1 MTSRYRVEYALKQHR
16 RDEFIEWIK
25 GLLAVPFVLYAVK
38 SNGITCVD
46 EIKTNLDA
54 KRRYAE
60 IFYDIEKLVD
70 DQLQMQ
76 LNNTIQLSRL
86 KQLIP
91 SIGSFFT
98 RLSLEKAFYIED
110 DKRSISK
117 RRLVAPSFNDIRIIL
132 NTAQILELSNNF
144 HSDKNGLKLITF
156 DGDVTLYD
164 DGNSLESN
172 SPIIPL
178 IISLLSKDIFIGIVT
193 AAGYSEISGAKY
205 YSRLKGLIDEIEI
218 SDKLTDKQRENL
230 LVMGGE
236 ANYLFKY
243 NNKIKNLK
251 FIETEDWY
259 LDSMKNWEEI
269 NIIKTLNFV
278 ESALKELIIKLE
290 LPAHIIRKERG
301 VGLVPFENKKLLRE
315 QLEEVVLRVDN
326 LIKNF
331 PFAKDIKVCA
341 FNGGSDVW
349 VDIGDKSLGVE
360 ALQDYLTKNETNG
373 DLKSKFSPNNT
384 LHVGDQFASVGAND
398 FRARLSA
405 CTVWIA
411 SPEETRAM
419 LSDLNK
425 YIDEWSRY

>member
-70 DQLQMQ
+70 DQFQMQ
-76 LNNTIQLSRL
+76 LNNTMQLSRL

-164 DGNSLESN
+164 DGHSLESN
-172 SPIIPL
+172 SPIVPL
-178 IISLLSKDIFIGIVT
+178 IISLLSKDIVIGIVT
-193 AAGYSEISGAKY
+193 AAGYSEISGSKY
-205 YSRLKGLIDEIEI
+205 YSSHG
-218 SDKLTDKQRENL
+218 
-230 LVMGGE
+230 
-236 ANYLFKY
+236 
-243 NNKIKNLK
+243 
-251 FIETEDWY
+251 W
-259 LDSMKNWEEI
+259 
-269 NIIKTLNFV
+269 
-278 ESALKELIIKLE
+278 
-290 LPAHIIRKERG
+290 
-301 VGLVPFENKKLLRE
+301 
-315 QLEEVVLRVDN
+315 
-326 LIKNF
+326 
-331 PFAKDIKVCA
+331 
-341 FNGGSDVW
+341 
-349 VDIGDKSLGVE
+349 
-360 ALQDYLTKNETNG
+360 
-373 DLKSKFSPNNT
+373 
-384 LHVGDQFASVGAND
+384 
-398 FRARLSA
+398 
-405 CTVWIA
+405 
-411 SPEETRAM
+411 
-419 LSDLNK
+419 
-425 YIDEWSRY
+425 